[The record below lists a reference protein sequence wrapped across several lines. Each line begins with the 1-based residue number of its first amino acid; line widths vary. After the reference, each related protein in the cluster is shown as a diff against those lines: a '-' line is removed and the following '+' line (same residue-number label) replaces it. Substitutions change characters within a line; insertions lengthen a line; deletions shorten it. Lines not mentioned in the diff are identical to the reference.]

1 MWKPPRQPSFRMTY
15 TPEEKYTL
23 FQIARGAVASALQ
36 QRPFEFPDKLS
47 DSLMRPSGVFVTL
60 QLDDELRGCVGSVQ
74 PVEPLYQAVAHNAL
88 NAAFRD
94 PRFPPLTREEFDR
107 VVFEI
112 SVMTIPEPVGDL
124 QSITV
129 GRDGLIVRRGGLAG
143 LLLPQVATDYRWDRE
158 QFLSYTCMKAG
169 LPADAWRQPGCRVEK
184 FTAEVF
190 SEVSE

>member
-1 MWKPPRQPSFRMTY
+1 MWKPPRRPSFRMTY
-15 TPEEKYTL
+15 TPEEKHTL
-23 FQIARGAVASALQ
+23 FQIARGAVASSLQ
-36 QRPFEFPDKLS
+36 QRPFEFPDELS
-47 DSLMRPSGVFVTL
+47 DSLIRPSGVFVTL

-88 NAAFRD
+88 NAAFHD

-124 QSITV
+124 QSISV
-129 GRDGLIVRRGGLAG
+129 GRDGLIVRRGDLAG

-158 QFLSYTCMKAG
+158 QFLSYTCLKAG

-190 SEVSE
+190 SEVPE